1 LNTPLPAV
9 RKPLQHVALFG
20 VIAVAAAALFFFN
33 PTTAAFYPKCLLH
46 EMTGLYCPGC
56 GTTRA
61 LHCLLRG
68 EIGAALHENALV
80 ILAIP
85 LVGGLML
92 RRFLRRCPP
101 VAGSRFRLVWIVVF
115 LVVVVAFG
123 VLRNVPCQPFSW
135 LAPAG
140 EAARDSK

>member
-1 LNTPLPAV
+1 MK
-9 RKPLQHVALFG
+9 KPLQDAVVFG
-20 VIAVAAAALFFFN
+20 AIVVTGAVLFFFN
-33 PTTAAFYPKCLLH
+33 PATSVFYPKCLFH

-61 LHCLLRG
+61 LHCLLHG
-68 EIGAALHENALV
+68 EIGAALHENALA

-85 LVGGLML
+85 LLGGLML
-92 RRFLRRCPP
+92 RRFLRRRPP

-115 LVVVVAFG
+115 LVAVAAFG

-135 LAPAG
+135 LAPAA

>member
-1 LNTPLPAV
+1 MAGAAV
-9 RKPLQHVALFG
+9 
-20 VIAVAAAALFFFN
+20 LFFFN
-33 PTTAAFYPKCLLH
+33 PATTVFYPKCLFH
-46 EMTGLYCPGC
+46 EVTGLYCPGC

-61 LHCLLRG
+61 LHCLLHG
-68 EIGAALHENALV
+68 EFLEALHENALA

-85 LVGGLML
+85 LLGGLML
-92 RRFLRRCPP
+92 RRFLRRRPP

-115 LVVVVAFG
+115 LVVVAAFG

-135 LAPAG
+135 LAPAA